1 MSQKQKRLPVSFTI
15 NNYVE
20 TDDSRFLAITID
32 VLHTGLNFNGSIFE
46 KEVVDA
52 CAESI
57 KNTPVL
63 GYIALNP
70 DGELDFQGHKYKLIE
85 DENGKRVAELNKK
98 ETAIAQAKQEII
110 KQAFEE

>member
-15 NNYVE
+15 NECVE

-32 VLHTGLNFNGSIFE
+32 VLHTGLNFNGSIFD

-57 KNTPVL
+57 KNTCLLYTSRCV
-63 GYIALNP
+63 
-70 DGELDFQGHKYKLIE
+70 
-85 DENGKRVAELNKK
+85 
-98 ETAIAQAKQEII
+98 
-110 KQAFEE
+110 

>member
-15 NNYVE
+15 NECVE

-32 VLHTGLNFNGSIFE
+32 VLHTGLNFNGSIFD

-85 DENGKRVAELNKK
+85 DENGKRYVYAGS
-98 ETAIAQAKQEII
+98 AYGVIP
-110 KQAFEE
+110 